1 MAPYEFV
8 RNYDKNIY
16 PGIADALNRYVKLR
30 LSIEEIEKPRPD
42 ILLVEVHSNRFSWN
56 SDKFQEEI
64 KKLKDETINGILFYT
79 LEEYPRGDEPDSL
92 YNKSRLLREFFENS
106 FNAVTASHKDI
117 FSKLSSLIQQ
127 IFKNKNKGRKLAKVI
142 KNLER
147 LEKSIPKSIGDLENG
162 YPYGGI
168 HTKDGHKV
176 FRTFIDNYD
185 IKSYEEIKKLEE
197 FYDHASIFSNNPSRH
212 KPFQVLVIDDN
223 YKDVANDFKKI
234 KDFFPD
240 KTEIYITH
248 SGEWKTILEDK
259 ESEFWE
265 KMYRREATLKIKKIE
280 EIHNDCDFPEE
291 SLFNGEGERGKFSFN
306 FVIVDLLLEH
316 YNEGNKIINNLERFR
331 ANFNRLNPDHRTY
344 FDIIV
349 LSLTEEVPDIHRS
362 LNEGSLYFVPKK
374 RINML
379 PAVIAQLETT
389 RRILEERGETLRPI
403 KKSHNLEKLYL
414 LPEIVK
420 RRIQNEPFLDLPDIH
435 DMLKRIKIGDEE
447 KKKGEK
453 KKIIHNLEEFFKI
466 PAARWIKKMPKADIH
481 CHFGGSM
488 RGDAA
493 FFLSLNMLVLPNEM
507 KEEYRKEAT
516 RIINDIIKKFHTL
529 IKAVLKINKSK
540 GYEVYDLFYIF
551 KIAFMITTEF
561 DIKAFVKLKEKKSK
575 LYIEELEKLK
585 EKITEF
591 LEDKKKSDSRNL
603 EQIYSDIIS
612 TLKKNPEKI
621 GKWLNSI
628 KEKSGDFF
636 DERNVRVLKPDKRLI
651 AEKKFF
657 EILQSII
664 RKEAL
669 KLQCKAMEEKG
680 HQKKELETIVEKI
693 LVPHQA
699 VNIFNVLIG
708 ILEGKTHEDVG
719 RFWSRIETALAI
731 RKEGI
736 ENAVDKIK
744 INMILGLDIKTVKEE
759 NGNLLKSLKEF
770 PIKKLPVIGP
780 QILNH
785 FISAKKRDTNSLAE
799 YLGGCEFTGA
809 EQLKKKENIIAAA
822 YDIIDRN
829 IADNVRLLEL
839 KFSPDGY
846 VNEDLTLQ
854 EAVQTALLGT
864 DLITLYFYNRGK
876 FIRVNYIF
884 TVKRH
889 KTPEEAALEIS
900 AALTNREREK
910 FYMDI
915 KPAITKKNV
924 EISNYEWKPSRV
936 VGVDLAGLEKENPA
950 RNFVNDFYPLFK
962 TSSLITIHAG
972 EEDTAR
978 SIWEA
983 VYLLHANRIGHGLPL
998 KESLEL
1004 KNFFKNLQ
1012 ICIEMNPIS
1021 NLLTNPGIEK
1031 RYPFYDFVLEG
1042 LKITVNTDNPAVSD
1056 STLSEEFVKAAEL
1069 FQIHQENTK
1078 RDWMSKWEILRVLKN
1093 AFSSSFLDRED
1104 KRNLMRAVEEEIYQK
1119 IIEEYGL

>member
-1 MAPYEFV
+1 MTDNSVFEFV
-8 RNYDKNIY
+8 VSYKEDSELAASLDRYLRYVIRLEKIDQNTKILLIEIGEKLDINSLYQFFNEKKGDKNI
-16 PGIADALNRYVKLR
+16 K
-30 LSIEEIEKPRPD
+30 
-42 ILLVEVHSNRFSWN
+42 
-56 SDKFQEEI
+56 
-64 KKLKDETINGILFYT
+64 GILFSS
-79 LEEYPRGDEPDSL
+79 LEKFPRGDKLLSAF
-92 YNKSRLLREFFENS
+92 NRSRMLREFFENS
-106 FNAVTASHKDI
+106 FNAFTANHKNI

-127 IFKNKNKGRKLAKVI
+127 IFKNKNKGRKLTDVI
-142 KNLER
+142 QNLES
-147 LEKSIPKSIGDLENG
+147 LKELLPKSIVDLANS

-176 FRTFIDNYD
+176 FRKFINSCYREKPNIKDAV
-185 IKSYEEIKKLEE
+185 KSYKEIKKLEE
-197 FYDHASIFSNNPSRH
+197 FYDHASIFSNNPFRH
-212 KPFQVLVIDDN
+212 EPFQVLVIDDN
-223 YKDVANDFKKI
+223 YKDVAKDLKKI

-240 KTEIYITH
+240 KTKIYITH

-259 ESEFWE
+259 ESGFWE
-265 KMYRREATLKIKKIE
+265 KMYRREAALKIKEIE
-280 EIHNDCDFPEE
+280 EIDDDCPETDFLEE
-291 SLFNGEGERGKFSFN
+291 SLFNGEGGKFSFN
-306 FVIVDLLLEH
+306 FVIVDLLLGN

-331 ANFNRLNPDHRTY
+331 ANFNRLNPGHRTY

-349 LSLTEEVPDIHRS
+349 LSLSEEAPDIHRA
-362 LNEGSLYFVPKK
+362 LNEGGLYFVPKK

-379 PAVIAQLETT
+379 PAVIAQLEKS

-403 KKSHNLEKLYL
+403 KKSHNFEKLYL

-435 DMLKRIKIGDEE
+435 DMLKGIKIGDEE
-447 KKKGEK
+447 KR
-453 KKIIHNLEEFFKI
+453 KIIDNLEEFFKI

-493 FFLSLNMLVLPNEM
+493 FFLSLNMLVLPYEI
-507 KEEYRKEAT
+507 KEEYRNEAT
-516 RIINDIIKKFHTL
+516 RTINYIINKFCAL
-529 IKAVLKINKSK
+529 IKAALNIKINESK
-540 GYEVYDLFYIF
+540 GYEIYDLFYIF
-551 KIAFMITTEF
+551 KIAFIILTTF
-561 DIKAFVKLKEKKSK
+561 DINELERLKER
-575 LYIEELEKLK
+575 IAC
-585 EKITEF
+585 F
-591 LEDKKKSDSRNL
+591 LEDRKKSDNKNVK
-603 EQIYSDIIS
+603 EFYSHIIS
-612 TLKKNPEKI
+612 TLKKDPAKI
-621 GKWLNSI
+621 GKWLNRI
-628 KEKSGDFF
+628 KEKSSNFF
-636 DERNVRVLKPDKRLI
+636 DNGNRNVHVFKSDKMLI
-651 AEKKFF
+651 AEEKFF

-664 RKEAL
+664 KKEAL
-669 KLQCKAMEEKG
+669 EHQIKAQKEKG
-680 HQKKELETIVEKI
+680 QRKKELETIVEKI

-708 ILEGKTHEDVG
+708 ILEGKTPEDVG
-719 RFWSRIETALAI
+719 SFWNEIDKVLAI
-731 RKEGI
+731 KKE
-736 ENAVDKIK
+736 EVKDAVDKIK
-744 INMILGLDIKTVKEE
+744 INMILGIDIKTVKEE
-759 NGNLLKSLKEF
+759 NENLLESLKKF
-770 PIKKLPVIGP
+770 PVIGP

-864 DLITLYFYNRGK
+864 DLITLYFYNRGN

-900 AALTNREREK
+900 AALTNRERGK
-910 FYMDI
+910 FYMNI
-915 KPAITKKNV
+915 KPAITKENV

-983 VYLLHANRIGHGLPL
+983 VYLLHANRIGHGLTL
-998 KESLEL
+998 SKSLEL
-1004 KNFFKNLQ
+1004 KDLFKNLQ

-1042 LKITVNTDNPAVSD
+1042 LKVTVNTDNPAVSD
-1056 STLSEEFVKAAEL
+1056 STLSEEFVMAAEL
-1069 FQIHQENTK
+1069 FQKNQENTN

-1093 AFSSSFLDRED
+1093 AFSSSFLDREE
-1104 KRNLMRAVEEEIYQK
+1104 KRNLMRAIEEEIYQE
-1119 IIEEYGL
+1119 IIEEYGF